1 MYWKNLKHQ
10 LSRKEKITRK
20 QVTQDYYEDE
30 FEENSDRK
38 YKYKYDAYNNIR
50 KQENK
55 NEEEISASK
64 NKNSQTIQILYWVQ

>member
-30 FEENSDRK
+30 FEENSDGK
-38 YKYKYDAYNNIR
+38 DKDKSDAHNKISE
-50 KQENK
+50 QENK

-64 NKNSQTIQILYWVQ
+64 NKISQTIQILY

>member
-1 MYWKNLKHQ
+1 MCFEKYLKHQ
-10 LSRKEKITRK
+10 LSHNKNETRK
-20 QVTQDYYEDE
+20 KVTQDGYEDA
-30 FEENSDRK
+30 FEENSDKK

-64 NKNSQTIQILYWVQ
+64 NKISQTIQILY